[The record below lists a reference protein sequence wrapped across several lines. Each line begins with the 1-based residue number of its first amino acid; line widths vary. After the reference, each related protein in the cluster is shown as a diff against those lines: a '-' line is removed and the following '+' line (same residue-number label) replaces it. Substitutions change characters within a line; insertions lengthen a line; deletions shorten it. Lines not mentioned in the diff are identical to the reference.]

1 MRIIIM
7 DTLQVQ
13 EVVAMIRAI
22 DGKTPRIDASAHVF
36 ASAEIYADVTIGADS
51 SVWSCAVVR
60 GDVAPVRIGCGTN
73 VQEGSI
79 IHVSKDIPAVL
90 GDRITVGHGA
100 ILHSCTIGDGSLIGM
115 GAIVLDGAVVGENC
129 MVAAGA
135 LVPPGKR
142 YPSGTMI
149 MGSPAK
155 AVRELTQAEI
165 EGMHKNTDHYV
176 IEARTYR
183 AELS

>member
-1 MRIIIM
+1 
-7 DTLQVQ
+7 
-13 EVVAMIRAI
+13 MIRAI
-22 DGKTPRIDASAHVF
+22 AGKVPKVDPSAYVF
-36 ASAEIYADVTIGADS
+36 ESAEIYADVTIGAES
-51 SVWSCAVVR
+51 SVWSCAVIR
-60 GDVAPVRIGCGTN
+60 GDVAPVRIGERTN
-73 VQEGSI
+73 IQEGSI
-79 IHVSKDIPAVL
+79 VHVSRDIPTIL

-115 GAIVLDGAVVGENC
+115 GAIVLDNAVIGEDC

-135 LVPPGKR
+135 LVPPGKC

-155 AVRELTQAEI
+155 AVRELTPAEI
-165 EGMHKNTDHYV
+165 ENMHENTDHYI
-176 IEARTYR
+176 IEAKTYR